1 MSTAIDWSDDAFFEN
16 PERDSV
22 DGGTTNLGPL
32 WHGEGSRWGHSMHT
46 MCSYYG
52 MFPAKLA
59 HYFIQSFTEPGD
71 LVLDPFSGRGTVAL
85 QARVEGRKSIGND
98 LNPLAYVLT
107 RAKADP
113 PSWLAINAFVSKLE
127 SQYHSEVQPEPDVP
141 SDIRM
146 LFHPNTLRQIVF
158 LRSGLL
164 RRAIVDWSQE
174 ELMLAG
180 ALAGILHGAHR
191 RDGTSGYLSISM
203 PNTFSMSPTY
213 VKNFIRAN
221 DLKAPDQN
229 VFERLRDKLARLY
242 KDSIE
247 GPVGQTYKKDAS
259 SLMTSQAIKPGTV
272 NLVITSPPYLKV
284 VNYGTANWIRLWWL
298 GIEEVGRQRGAGRK
312 SLDAALDHHHSYD
325 SYSTFFVKTLSGMR
339 RVLQKD
345 GVAALVIGDVA
356 NPGEEPL
363 PLARQLWD
371 DVGEKSGLRLINFIE
386 DHLPTQNKV
395 SRIWGETKG
404 QATERDCVLILARDD
419 GNPASSTN
427 EVGWEEPYENRGPD
441 AAHARLRALRH
452 AS

>member
-1 MSTAIDWSDDAFFEN
+1 MNA
-16 PERDSV
+16 
-22 DGGTTNLGPL
+22 
-32 WHGEGSRWGHSMHT
+32 

-71 LVLDPFSGRGTVAL
+71 LVLDPFSGRGTAPL
-85 QARVEGRKSIGND
+85 QARVEGRKSISND

-107 RAKADP
+107 RAKTNP
-113 PSWLAINAFVSKLE
+113 PSWMAINEFVSE
-127 SQYHSEVQPEPDVP
+127 IERRYHSEAQSEPDVP

-146 LFHPNTLRQIVF
+146 LFHPNTLRQIAF
-158 LRSGLL
+158 IRSGLL
-164 RRAIVDWSQE
+164 QQEIICWSPE

-191 RDGTSGYLSISM
+191 RDGSSGYLSISM

-213 VKNFIRAN
+213 VRKYILENN
-221 DLKAPDQN
+221 LKAPDQN

-242 KDSIE
+242 MDSIE
-247 GPVGQTYKKDAS
+247 GPVGETFKKDAS
-259 SLMTSQAIKPGTV
+259 HLMTSQAIKPGTV
-272 NLVITSPPYLKV
+272 NLVITSPPYLRV

-312 SLDAALDHHHSYD
+312 SLDAALDHQHSYD
-325 SYSTFFVKTLSGMR
+325 SYRTFFAKTLGGMR
-339 RVLQKD
+339 RVIRKD
-345 GVAALVIGDVA
+345 GVAVLVVGDVA

-363 PLARQLWD
+363 PLARQIWD

-386 DHLPTQNKV
+386 DQLPTQNKV

-404 QATERDCVLILARDD
+404 RATERDCVLILARDD
-419 GNPASSTN
+419 GEPAPAA
-427 EVGWEEPYENRGPD
+427 EVVEWEEPYKDRGPD
-441 AAHARLRALRH
+441 AAHARLRDLRNAL
-452 AS
+452 